1 MDNDMTRR
9 VIAEFFGTLWLVLG
23 GCGAAVLAAGIPN
36 LGIGFLGVAFAFGL
50 TVLTMAYAV
59 GHISGGHFN
68 PAVTLGLWSAGRCA
82 HKHVLPYSVA
92 QVIAAI
98 IAAGILWLIASGKPE
113 WVSGGFAANG
123 YGDLSPGKYGLG
135 SCFITEIVMTFF
147 FLFVIIGTTSKG
159 AASGFAGIPIGLAL
173 TLIHLVSIPVT
184 NTSVNPARST
194 GPALFAGGEYIG
206 QLWLFW
212 VAPIIGAVIA
222 GLLARWMYEP
232 EAIVETI
239 VVEERR
245 VTP

>member
-1 MDNDMTRR
+1 MENDMSRR
-9 VIAEFFGTLWLVLG
+9 VVAEFFGTFWLVFG
-23 GCGAAVLAAGIPN
+23 GCGAAVLAAGFPN

-68 PAVTLGLWSAGRCA
+68 SAVTIGLWSSRY
-82 HKHVLPYSVA
+82 VIPYIIA

-98 IAAGILWLIASGKPE
+98 IAAAILWIIASSQPG
-113 WVSGGFAANG
+113 WVPGRFAANG

-135 SCFITEIVMTFF
+135 GCFLMEVVMTFF

-159 AASGFAGIPIGLAL
+159 AAAGFAGIPIGLAL
-173 TLIHLVSIPVT
+173 TLVHLVSIPVT

-222 GLLARWMYEP
+222 GLLARWMYEQ
-232 EAIVETI
+232 EAIVGTV